1 MDMKK
6 FNFRKVV
13 KRNDFTIVFG
23 GVGKRRTLLHFVSKK
38 SFRKSWIRFKIIQIR
53 RAHQG
58 RKNKVF
64 GSMHAL
70 RIRRAYGRRKPLA
83 QFRR

>member
-1 MDMKK
+1 MKR
-6 FNFRKVV
+6 FNFRKWI

-23 GVGKRRTLLHFVSKK
+23 GFGKRRLIKHFVNKIK
-38 SFRKSWIRFKIIQIR
+38 RIKLRFKLQQIR

-64 GSMHAL
+64 GSIHAL
-70 RIRRAYGRRKPLA
+70 RIRRAYGRRKPVGS
-83 QFRR
+83 FRR

>member
-1 MDMKK
+1 M
-6 FNFRKVV
+6 V
-13 KRNDFTIVFG
+13 
-23 GVGKRRTLLHFVSKK
+23 
-38 SFRKSWIRFKIIQIR
+38 QIR

-64 GSMHAL
+64 GSIHAL
-70 RIRRAYGRRKPLA
+70 RIRRAYGRRKPVG

>member
-1 MDMKK
+1 MKK
-6 FNFRKVV
+6 SFNFHKRVM
-13 KRNDFTIVFG
+13 RNDFTSVFG
-23 GVGKRRTLLHFVSKK
+23 GFGRRRTLLHFAGKK
-38 SFRKSWIRFKIIQIR
+38 RFRLRWIRFKMVQIR

-64 GSMHAL
+64 GSIHAL
-70 RIRRAYGRRKPLA
+70 RIRRTYGRRKPIG

>member
-1 MDMKK
+1 MKK
-6 FNFRKVV
+6 FNFRKRI

-23 GVGKRRTLLHFVSKK
+23 GFGERRTLKDFTYVKK
-38 SFRKSWIRFKIIQIR
+38 FRKSWIRFKMVQIR

-64 GSMHAL
+64 GSIHAL
-70 RIRRAYGRRKPLA
+70 RIRRAYGRRKPIGS
-83 QFRR
+83 FRR

>member
-1 MDMKK
+1 MKR
-6 FNFRKVV
+6 FNFRKYI
-13 KRNDFTIVFG
+13 KRNDFTVVFG
-23 GVGKRRTLLHFVSKK
+23 GIGKRRILKDFAHKK
-38 SFRKSWIRFKIIQIR
+38 SFRLLWIRFKMVQIR

-64 GSMHAL
+64 GSIHSL
-70 RIRRAYGRRKPLA
+70 RIRRAYGRRSVIG

>member
-1 MDMKK
+1 MKK
-6 FNFRKVV
+6 FNFRKWI
-13 KRNDFTIVFG
+13 KRNDFTSIFG
-23 GVGKRRTLLHFVSKK
+23 GFGRRRTLLHFAGKK
-38 SFRKSWIRFKIIQIR
+38 RFRLRWIRFKMAQIR

-64 GSMHAL
+64 GSIHAL
-70 RIRRAYGRRKPLA
+70 RIRRTYGRRKPLA

>member
-1 MDMKK
+1 MKK
-6 FNFRKVV
+6 FNFRKFIR
-13 KRNDFTIVFG
+13 RNDFTSIFG
-23 GVGKRRTLLHFVSKK
+23 GVGKRRTLLHFVGKK
-38 SFRKSWIRFKIIQIR
+38 RFRLRWIRFKMVQIR

-58 RKNKVF
+58 WQNKTF

-70 RIRRAYGRRKPLA
+70 KIRRAYGRRKPIA

>member
-1 MDMKK
+1 MKR
-6 FNFRKVV
+6 FNFRKFI

-23 GVGKRRTLLHFVSKK
+23 GFGKRRTLLHFVGKK
-38 SFRKSWIRFKIIQIR
+38 RFRMRWIRFKMVQIR

-64 GSMHAL
+64 GSMHSL
-70 RIRRAYGRRKPLA
+70 RIRRTYGRRKPIP

>member
-1 MDMKK
+1 MKR
-6 FNFRKVV
+6 FNFRKFI

-23 GVGKRRTLLHFVSKK
+23 GFGKRRTLLHFAGKK
-38 SFRKSWIRFKIIQIR
+38 RFRLRWIRFKMVQIR

-70 RIRRAYGRRKPLA
+70 KIRRTYGRRKPLA

>member
-1 MDMKK
+1 MKR
-6 FNFRKVV
+6 FNFRKWI
-13 KRNDFTIVFG
+13 KRNDFTTIFG
-23 GVGKRRTLLHFVSKK
+23 GFGRRRTLTHFASKK
-38 SFRKSWIRFKIIQIR
+38 RFRMRWIRFKMVQIR

-70 RIRRAYGRRKPLA
+70 RIRRTYGRRKPLA

>member
-1 MDMKK
+1 MKR
-6 FNFRKVV
+6 FNFRKRI
-13 KRNDFTIVFG
+13 KRNDFTSVFG
-23 GVGKRRTLLHFVSKK
+23 GVGNRRILQDFTSKK
-38 SFRKSWIRFKIIQIR
+38 SFKLRWIKFKMVQIR

-64 GSMHAL
+64 GGIHAL
-70 RIRRAYGRRKPLA
+70 RVRRAYGRRPTIG

>member
-1 MDMKK
+1 MKR
-6 FNFRKVV
+6 FNFRKFI

-23 GVGKRRTLLHFVSKK
+23 SFGKRRTLLHFVGKK
-38 SFRKSWIRFKIIQIR
+38 RFRMRWIRFKMVQIR

-70 RIRRAYGRRKPLA
+70 KIRRTYGRRKPLA

>member
-1 MDMKK
+1 MKR
-6 FNFRKVV
+6 FNFRKHIM
-13 KRNDFTIVFG
+13 RNDFTSVFG
-23 GVGKRRTLLHFVSKK
+23 GVGRRRTLLHFASKK
-38 SFRKSWIRFKIIQIR
+38 RFRLRWIRFKMVQIR

-70 RIRRAYGRRKPLA
+70 RIRRTYGRRKPIA

>member
-1 MDMKK
+1 MKR
-6 FNFRKVV
+6 FNFRKFII
-13 KRNDFTIVFG
+13 RNDFTSVFG
-23 GVGKRRTLLHFVSKK
+23 GFGKRRTLLHFVSKK
-38 SFRKSWIRFKIIQIR
+38 SFRKSWIRFKMVQIR

-64 GSMHAL
+64 GSIHAL
-70 RIRRAYGRRKPLA
+70 RIRRTYGRRPVIA

>member
-1 MDMKK
+1 MKR
-6 FNFRKVV
+6 FNFRKHIM
-13 KRNDFTIVFG
+13 RNDFTGVFG
-23 GVGKRRTLLHFVSKK
+23 GVGRRRTLLHFASKK
-38 SFRKSWIRFKIIQIR
+38 RFRLRWIRFKMVQIR

-70 RIRRAYGRRKPLA
+70 RIRRTYGRRKPIA

>member
-1 MDMKK
+1 MKK
-6 FNFRKVV
+6 FSFRKRI
-13 KRNDFTIVFG
+13 KRNDFTSVFG
-23 GVGKRRTLLHFVSKK
+23 GVGKRRTLLHFAGKK
-38 SFRKSWIRFKIIQIR
+38 RFRLRWIRFKMVQIR

-64 GSMHAL
+64 GSMHSL
-70 RIRRAYGRRKPLA
+70 KIRRAYGRRKPLA